1 MTPSPKPRTLE
12 LPLNFSRNQEAI
24 EGLVRG
30 QQFGLIWT
38 QIRGKTGSAQGTGCG
53 NSKEV
58 NLKRIRG
65 WIGERFGSR
74 FWSRKGPLLCR
85 ENRRPNCS
93 LKWLPIC
100 TCKTSPD
107 PPPKTSCS
115 RPSFVGAWQALSR
128 TLPKPGWRRCP
139 RGAQVSRRSEERR
152 VGKEGRSR

>member
-12 LPLNFSRNQEAI
+12 LPLNCSRNQEAI

-30 QQFGLIWT
+30 QKFGLIWT

-65 WIGERFGSR
+65 WIGGRFGSR
-74 FWSRKGPLLCR
+74 FWSRKGPLVCR

-100 TCKTSPD
+100 TGKTSPD

-115 RPSFVGAWQALSR
+115 GPSFVDR
-128 TLPKPGWRRCP
+128 K
-139 RGAQVSRRSEERR
+139 
-152 VGKEGRSR
+152 